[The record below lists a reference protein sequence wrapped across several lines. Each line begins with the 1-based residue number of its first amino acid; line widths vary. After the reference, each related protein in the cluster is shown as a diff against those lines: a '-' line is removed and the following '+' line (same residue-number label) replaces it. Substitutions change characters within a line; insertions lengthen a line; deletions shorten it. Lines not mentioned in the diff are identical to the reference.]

1 MNKKNLQTVV
11 STDHD
16 DDHHDEHEVHEEGE
30 LKESGLTTN
39 QSFKIGMIFVMLIIN
54 LAGLLP
60 SLTPCIRKNE
70 ALLSYINCFSA
81 GIFLALALVHMLPE
95 SVVAYN
101 EWGHEKGYENLFPLP
116 YVMMFTGYMIVLCL
130 DRVIMAKIIHY
141 HTKKNECV
149 IVEAKTAA

>member
-1 MNKKNLQTVV
+1 
-11 STDHD
+11 
-16 DDHHDEHEVHEEGE
+16 
-30 LKESGLTTN
+30 
-39 QSFKIGMIFVMLIIN
+39 
-54 LAGLLP
+54 
-60 SLTPCIRKNE
+60 
-70 ALLSYINCFSA
+70 
-81 GIFLALALVHMLPE
+81 MLPE

>member
-1 MNKKNLQTVV
+1 MNKTNLQTVV

-16 DDHHDEHEVHEEGE
+16 DHHHDEHEVHEEGE

>member
-1 MNKKNLQTVV
+1 MNKTNLQTVA

-16 DDHHDEHEVHEEGE
+16 DHHDDHEDHEEGE

-39 QSFKIGMIFVMLIIN
+39 QSFKIGMMFVLLIIN

-60 SLTPCIRKNE
+60 TLTPCIRKNE
-70 ALLSYINCFSA
+70 ALLSYINCFSG

-95 SVVAYN
+95 SVEAYN
-101 EWGHEKGYENLFPLP
+101 EWGHENGYEHLFPLP

-141 HTKKNECV
+141 HPKKNECV